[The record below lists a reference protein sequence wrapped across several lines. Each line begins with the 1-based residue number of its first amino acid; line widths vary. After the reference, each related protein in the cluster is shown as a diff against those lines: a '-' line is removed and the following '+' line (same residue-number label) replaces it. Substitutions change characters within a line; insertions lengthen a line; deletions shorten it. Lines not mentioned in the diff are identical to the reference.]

1 MFRSLRARI
10 AASHAIVLLVILVTL
25 GVALQYLLA
34 RSLDATATNEL
45 RTNALGVA
53 GRIAEDGRVIAPP
66 DSDVPSDA
74 ATQIAVYAAPDD
86 ALVGEG
92 RETPSWLL
100 HYPDAVTDLQA
111 GGEPVRVVV
120 EPARIDG
127 ATVAWVAAGR
137 SLIAEDELL
146 HRVRML
152 LLAGGVVA
160 LVVSVLGGWWL
171 AGRAVE
177 PVERA
182 FRAQAAFAA
191 DASHELRT
199 PLTFIQQ
206 GVEVLAEH
214 DRVLGPQVLAE
225 IDYLTSLT
233 RRLLDLARI
242 DAGEAEP
249 TPFRLS
255 SAVESACHRSVRALG
270 VALRIERVTQDLVID
285 GDRTGAEAALDAVL
299 ENVARHGGGTADV
312 RVRPVDGS
320 AMIDIADHGPGMP
333 EASRDRAFERF
344 FRADVAR
351 ARRTGGAGLGLALAR
366 ALIEAQHGTIELAP
380 TPGGGLTVTIALP
393 IAATS
398 ALAPSATEAQSTVRT
413 K

>member
-1 MFRSLRARI
+1 
-10 AASHAIVLLVILVTL
+10 
-25 GVALQYLLA
+25 
-34 RSLDATATNEL
+34 
-45 RTNALGVA
+45 
-53 GRIAEDGRVIAPP
+53 
-66 DSDVPSDA
+66 
-74 ATQIAVYAAPDD
+74 
-86 ALVGEG
+86 
-92 RETPSWLL
+92 
-100 HYPDAVTDLQA
+100 
-111 GGEPVRVVV
+111 
-120 EPARIDG
+120 
-127 ATVAWVAAGR
+127 
-137 SLIAEDELL
+137 
-146 HRVRML
+146 
-152 LLAGGVVA
+152 VA